1 MAFSLR
7 EIEPDQCKLCQ
18 ILKISGN
25 FILVASSYIGKNGY
39 MCMENDSELIKRFQ
53 QGDVKAFEALVHRYQ
68 QQVAN
73 IVHSVLGR
81 TSDVEDLTQ
90 EVFMK
95 VYRSLKHLTLHANF
109 SAWIYRVTVNLC
121 IDQIRTKKL
130 RRFFSLDTV
139 PEGELTTM
147 HHCPE
152 EGHTILERK
161 ELGEVID
168 NAISQ
173 LRPEYRIVIVLR
185 DIQGIAQ
192 EEISEILKLPIGT
205 VKSRIFRAREEL
217 RKRLKPYLEGN
228 E

>member
-1 MAFSLR
+1 
-7 EIEPDQCKLCQ
+7 
-18 ILKISGN
+18 
-25 FILVASSYIGKNGY
+25 
-39 MCMENDSELIKRFQ
+39 
-53 QGDVKAFEALVHRYQ
+53 
-68 QQVAN
+68 
-73 IVHSVLGR
+73 
-81 TSDVEDLTQ
+81 
-90 EVFMK
+90 
-95 VYRSLKHLTLHANF
+95 
-109 SAWIYRVTVNLC
+109 
-121 IDQIRTKKL
+121 
-130 RRFFSLDTV
+130 
-139 PEGELTTM
+139 M